1 MAPRVAPAIWYHY
14 ISYHHIVT
22 EVYARMPRTPQSQL
36 PLTHVV
42 YHVLLSLS
50 LSDKHGYGII
60 KDVAERTGGR
70 LELEAG
76 TLYTAIKR
84 LREDGLIEA
93 VKSPEDSD
101 PRRRYYALTGFGR
114 EVLEAE
120 SERLNELVGYAR
132 DAAILP
138 ETGRRGLRGSE
149 A

>member
-1 MAPRVAPAIWYHY
+1 MRRKPDEH
-14 ISYHHIVT
+14 
-22 EVYARMPRTPQSQL
+22 L
-36 PLTHVV
+36 PLSHVV

-50 LSDKHGYGII
+50 IGEKHGYGII

-84 LREDGLIEA
+84 LRTDALIEEA
-93 VKSPEDSD
+93 EAPEDTD
-101 PRRRYYALTGFGR
+101 PRRRYYGLTSLGR

-120 SERLNELVGYAR
+120 SARLFELVGYAR
-132 DAAILP
+132 DAEILP
-138 ETGRRGLRGSE
+138 VRPRE